1 MAWLGNIASNML
13 RNVFVETAEDVVLE
27 VRSDQY
33 GSRHVHCREDGVV
46 LYDPGEKYK
55 DKYEIV
61 LHRPC
66 TETLHQAYSLFR
78 SQNLKMTETRFLIFK
93 DKVPIL
99 VQLCRELS
107 NTGKIQR
114 LCSTLVEHPTWNL
127 AHLAAHLLLYEAFSH
142 DIVNS
147 QLNSSDPETG
157 VSPLQVAIQ
166 TNNLKIV
173 QMLIEAK
180 SSLEHLDNNR
190 NTVYHY
196 AASSTKDIITIL
208 GSGLP
213 NTLNSKNNEGHTP
226 MHVAC
231 RSDKPE
237 CVKALLLIG
246 ADVNIPASEGQPSS
260 PGYVGDFLHKKPNV
274 LYPEDMKFGGTPL
287 HWSVSREVIN
297 ALIEKNC
304 DIDALNFH
312 GRTALHIM
320 VQRKRLECV
329 VALLSHMAN
338 VNITDDEG
346 DTPLHIAVAEATPA
360 IVQILIG
367 FMADLNAKN
376 WLKQTPRH
384 RVNLDSNDGNKILYI
399 LHAVGAERCDKN
411 TFGCHNGCKYNEDYN
426 GVAPPEPP
434 TAVPRTILDQ
444 MLYVASMEKLASKKR
459 TPLRGGR
466 LLCLDG
472 GGIRG
477 LVLVQ
482 TLLEVESVLGK
493 PIVAYF
499 DWIAG
504 TSTGGI
510 LALGLAAGKSL
521 RECQAL
527 YFRLKEEAFVGM
539 RPYNSEPFEKILKEC
554 LGAERVMTDIHG
566 LKVMITGVLADRKP
580 VDLHLF
586 RNYDSPSILMD
597 VPTSM
602 KFKETLDPKEQL
614 LWKAA
619 RATGAAPSY
628 FRAFGRFLD
637 GGLIANN
644 PTLDAMTEI
653 YEYNLAL
660 KATGR
665 DDEIVPLSVVVS
677 IGTGLI
683 PVTPLTEI
691 DVFKPEGL
699 WDAAKLAMGVS
710 TLGHLL
716 VDQATASDGRVVDR
730 ARTWCSMIGVPYYR
744 FNPQLTKEV
753 AMDEKSDVI
762 LAEMIWTAKAFMH
775 ANRDQIKEL
784 AAVMNSMAQGTD

>member
-1 MAWLGNIASNML
+1 MCNAA
-13 RNVFVETAEDVVLE
+13 
-27 VRSDQY
+27 
-33 GSRHVHCREDGVV
+33 
-46 LYDPGEKYK
+46 
-55 DKYEIV
+55 
-61 LHRPC
+61 
-66 TETLHQAYSLFR
+66 
-78 SQNLKMTETRFLIFK
+78 
-93 DKVPIL
+93 
-99 VQLCRELS
+99 
-107 NTGKIQR
+107 KIQK
-114 LCSTLVEHPTWNL
+114 LCNTLMEHPTWNL
-127 AHLAAHLLLYEAFSH
+127 AHLAAHLTLYDAFNY
-142 DIVNS
+142 DVVNS
-147 QLNSSDPETG
+147 QLNSSDLETG
-157 VSPLQVAIQ
+157 ISPLQVAIQ
-166 TNNLKIV
+166 TNNLRMV

-180 SSLEHLDNNR
+180 ASLEHLDNNR

-196 AASSTKDIITIL
+196 AATSTKDIITTL
-208 GSGLP
+208 GSALP
-213 NTLNSKNNEGHTP
+213 NTLNSRNIDGHTP

-231 RSDKPE
+231 RGDKPE
-237 CVKALLLIG
+237 CVKALLMIG
-246 ADVNIPASEGQPSS
+246 ADVNIPATEGQPSS
-260 PGYVGDFLHKKPNV
+260 PGYVGDLLHKKPNV

-304 DIDALNFH
+304 DIDALNFN

-320 VQRKRLECV
+320 VKRQRLECV

-346 DTPLHIAVAEATPA
+346 NTPLHIAVAEATPA
-360 IVQILIG
+360 IVQTLIG
-367 FMADLNAKN
+367 FGADLNAKN
-376 WLKQTPRH
+376 WLQQTPRH
-384 RVNLDSNDGNKILYI
+384 LVNLDSKDGNTILYI
-399 LHAVGAERCDKN
+399 LHAVGAERCLSN
-411 TFGCHNGCKYNEDYN
+411 MQGCTTGCKDNEEYN
-426 GVAPPEPP
+426 GIAPPEPP
-434 TAVPRTILDQ
+434 TSVPRTILDQ
-444 MLYVASMEKLASKKR
+444 MLYVASMEKLAEKKR
-459 TPLRGGR
+459 TPLVGGR

-482 TLLEVESVLGK
+482 TLLEVESILGK
-493 PIVAYF
+493 PIVDYF

-521 RECQAL
+521 KECQAL

-554 LGAERVMTDIHG
+554 LGPERVMTDIKR

-586 RNYDSPSILMD
+586 RNYDSPSLLMNI
-597 VPTSM
+597 PTST
-602 KFKETLDPKEQL
+602 KFKETLPPEEQL

-665 DDEIVPLSVVVS
+665 EDEIVPLSVVVS

-716 VDQATASDGRVVDR
+716 VDQATSSDGRVVDR

-744 FNPQLTKEV
+744 FSPQLTKEV
-753 AMDEKSDVI
+753 TMDEKSDVI

-784 AAVMNSMAQGTD
+784 AAVMTSMAHGMY